1 MGTHLLPFSLSFVMI
16 IFGNLFIA
24 GPKSPRGNVFGCG
37 LHELQNSANSLIHYI
52 LYLFSF
58 SYSIYSLL
66 VSFKLVSVSTLLF
79 RF

>member
-16 IFGNLFIA
+16 IFGNHFILA
-24 GPKSPRGNVFGCG
+24 PKSPRGNIFDYG
-37 LHELQNSANSLIHYI
+37 LHELQNSANSLIHCI

-58 SYSIYSLL
+58 SFSIYSLL
-66 VSFKLVSVSTLLF
+66 VSFKLVSVSTLFF